1 MTDRFEQQSQ
11 SLVDYAEPPTE
22 PLKAHSLEQTDPS
35 ATNPDDDLGETL
47 SEHNAGDLM
56 GPATGP
62 IIDAEAEEKAFT
74 PFGVRTAVPDRPA

>member
-22 PLKAHSLEQTDPS
+22 PLKAHSLETTDPS
-35 ATNPDDDLGETL
+35 VPDDDLGETL
-47 SEHNAGDLM
+47 SEHNAGDLV

-62 IIDAEAEEKAFT
+62 LIDAEAEEEALK
-74 PFGVRTAVPDRPA
+74 PFAVRTAVPDRPA